1 MGDRGSVAP
10 LVPGERFDSRWE
22 ILGPLGSGSTA
33 QVVAARHDYGL
44 EAALKVL
51 HPHLAED
58 EGARRAFIA
67 QGYLT
72 NHLSHPG
79 LVRVLDEGEGPYGP
93 YLVMERV
100 DGEALDSRLSRHA
113 RLPTTQALDIACSLL
128 EILDHLHAAGL
139 FHRRL
144 APREI
149 LVERKGTVRLI
160 DFDGACGL
168 DGYTHARLS
177 LTPVSSRPDSYAPPG
192 ASSENGG
199 ARTFPHTDLRKDLW
213 AAAAILYRM
222 LTGGAPWTFDA
233 GSPPRLAR
241 TGPPL
246 SSARPD
252 LPATFSEVVEQ
263 ALDASG
269 GSLFDSAGHLRRSLI
284 EAWTFSRARRSG

>member
-1 MGDRGSVAP
+1 MGDRSPVVP

-22 ILGPLGSGSTA
+22 ILGLLGSGSTA
-33 QVVAARHDYGL
+33 QVVSARHDYGL

-58 EGARRAFIA
+58 FGTRRAFVA

-72 NHLSHPG
+72 NHVSHPG
-79 LVRVLDEGEGPYGP
+79 LVRVLDDGEGPFGP

-100 DGEALDSRLSRHA
+100 DGESLESRLSRHV

-128 EILDHLHAAGL
+128 EILDYLHGEGL

-144 APREI
+144 APREV
-149 LVERKGTVRLI
+149 LVERKGTLRLV
-160 DFDGACGL
+160 DFDGARGI
-168 DGYTHARLS
+168 DGYTQARLS
-177 LTPVSSRPDSYAPPG
+177 LTPASSRPASYAPPD
-192 ASSENGG
+192 SSSGSGE
-199 ARTFPHTDLRKDLW
+199 ARTFPHTDLGKDLW
-213 AAAAILYRM
+213 ATAAILYRM

-246 SSARPD
+246 ASARPD

-263 ALDASG
+263 ALEASG
-269 GSLFDSAGHLRRSLI
+269 GPPFDSAGDLRRSLI

>member
-1 MGDRGSVAP
+1 MRDRDPLAP

-22 ILGPLGSGSTA
+22 IMATLGSGATA

-58 EGARRAFIA
+58 EATRRAFVA

-72 NHLSHPG
+72 NQVSHPG
-79 LVRVLDEGEGPYGP
+79 LVRVLDDGEGPYGP

-100 DGEALDSRLSRHA
+100 DGESLEARLSRRV
-113 RLPTTQALDIACSLL
+113 RLPTTQALDIACGLL
-128 EILDHLHAAGL
+128 EILDYLHVEGL

-149 LVERKGTVRLI
+149 LIERKGTLRLI
-160 DFDGACGL
+160 DFDGARGI
-168 DGYTHARLS
+168 DGYTRTPLS
-177 LTPVSSRPDSYAPPG
+177 LTPASARPDSYAPPG
-192 ASSENGG
+192 SSSGNG
-199 ARTFPHTDLRKDLW
+199 AAHTFAHTDLVKDLW
-213 AAAAILYRM
+213 AAASILYRM
-222 LTGGAPWTFDA
+222 LTGGAPWTSEA
-233 GSPPRLAR
+233 GPPPRRAR
-241 TGPPL
+241 TAPPL
-246 SSARPD
+246 CSARPD
-252 LPATFSEVVEQ
+252 LPATFGEVVEQ

-269 GSLFDSAGHLRRSLI
+269 GTRFDSAGDLRRSLI